1 MKNVQ
6 ALILE
11 EEGKITKDIEHSSLV
26 LHYEL
31 QFFTNDDSQAI
42 HKVEVRSVDFYDVIR
57 HLRQGES
64 VLITPK
70 LQENLTKKQ
79 RQDRKPWY
87 FMHM

>member
-1 MKNVQ
+1 MKNVR

-11 EEGKITKDIEHSSLV
+11 EEGKIPKDMEHSSLV
-26 LHYEL
+26 LRYEL
-31 QFFTNDDSQAI
+31 QFFTNDDSQAV
-42 HKVEVRSVDFYDVIR
+42 HKVEVRSVDFYDIIR

-79 RQDRKPWY
+79 RRDHTPWY
-87 FMHM
+87 FIHI

>member
-70 LQENLTKKQ
+70 FQENLTKKQ
-79 RQDRKPWY
+79 RQDRTPWY
-87 FMHM
+87 FRHM